1 MKKEVRLMSR
11 AWSRW
16 WFGVSGAMFGVFVV
30 VILTAVVIFMY
41 LHEKGQAQTQTADT
55 PTVYLRDDF
64 NASVLGK
71 SEDQVLEAVG
81 KPDVTSEDAQATYW
95 HYRRRTRNPATGA
108 TDSDVQVVFE
118 RGKVIALNY

>member
-16 WFGVSGAMFGVFVV
+16 WIGVSGAMFGVLAAA
-30 VILTAVVIFMY
+30 ILAAVVIFMY
-41 LHEKGQAQTQTADT
+41 LHGKGQAQAQATDT
-55 PTVYLRDDF
+55 PAVCLRDDF

-95 HYRRRTRNPATGA
+95 HYRRRTRNPATGQ

-118 RGKVIALNY
+118 QGKVIALNY